1 MDNYS
6 LNLHPING
14 YLIVI
19 ILSIILTSIS
29 IYNENTDKQSLHKEK
44 KDNAYLFVLRLVHYI
59 AIIIA
64 NIYLFVFN
72 SSYDILYLIYC
83 ITFYFHWIIMKFEC
97 FISYLEY
104 CYYDE
109 NYKCGTAKIETIYL
123 RKVFGKYTELLLIVL
138 GIISVTSISIV
149 LYRQE
154 LIPIVLKII
163 IIIILFLYMAY
174 IYNNYHNKK
183 VLLKKKI

>member
-1 MDNYS
+1 MLYFG
-6 LNLHPING
+6 LKMHPINA
-14 YLIVI
+14 YFIVI

-29 IYNENTDKQSLHKEK
+29 IYNENRDKQSIHKEK
-44 KDNAYLFVLRLVHYI
+44 KDNGYLFVLRLVHYI

-64 NIYLFVFN
+64 NIYLFIFN
-72 SSYDILYLIYC
+72 NAYDILYLIYC
-83 ITFYFHWIIMKFEC
+83 ITFYFHWILMNFEC

-123 RKVFGKYTELLLIVL
+123 RKVFGKYTDILLIL
-138 GIISVTSISIV
+138 FGILSVTSVSMV

-154 LIPIVLKII
+154 LIPMILKII
-163 IIIILFLYMAY
+163 SIQILFLYMMY
-174 IYNNYHNKK
+174 IYYYNKYI
-183 VLLKKKI
+183 KINKIKRL